1 MKSFENICTV
11 MTGHVTYWKFSTG
24 MITNPA
30 AQIVHSAIDYY
41 PVVPIAVVL
50 LHLIEAIV
58 LRFLHSE
65 ETETKNLSNPQN
77 AATKPSS
84 ALGKLISPHPCS
96 RRRLALYRKSHA
108 DWFQT
113 VVLRPSTNHKPE
125 HWKHNSMWK
134 TMAKNGLKSGIRTR
148 ARNIYIFLI
157 WSVPCVLGF
166 YCTDIKRYFT
176 VGFEWL

>member
-1 MKSFENICTV
+1 MKSFENICTL

-24 MITNPA
+24 VITNPA
-30 AQIVHSAIDYY
+30 AQIVNSAVDDY

-65 ETETKNLSNPQN
+65 ETETKNSSNPQN
-77 AATKPSS
+77 AATKPSN
-84 ALGKLISPHPCS
+84 ALGKLAPHAYN

-108 DWFQT
+108 DWFQI

-125 HWKHNSMWK
+125 HWKHTRWWK
-134 TMAKNGLKSGIRTR
+134 TMAKHSLKSGIGTR
-148 ARNIYIFLI
+148 ARD
-157 WSVPCVLGF
+157 CLGVF
-166 YCTDIKRYFT
+166 FGLFDECGTCSALLYRY
-176 VGFEWL
+176 